1 MNQTTTEQT
10 ITIEGANW
18 IKQMNTP
25 TETHITI
32 EGVAGLEGLMIPRYA
47 LATYTPRA
55 NLRTPPTLLL
65 EWGNANV
72 FFTGRTANDVRLQL
86 LAKGI
91 AVETIL
97 QVEVARHV

>member
-10 ITIEGANW
+10 ITIAAGATW
-18 IKQMNTP
+18 IKQMNN
-25 TETHITI
+25 HITI

-97 QVEVARHV
+97 QVEVSRV